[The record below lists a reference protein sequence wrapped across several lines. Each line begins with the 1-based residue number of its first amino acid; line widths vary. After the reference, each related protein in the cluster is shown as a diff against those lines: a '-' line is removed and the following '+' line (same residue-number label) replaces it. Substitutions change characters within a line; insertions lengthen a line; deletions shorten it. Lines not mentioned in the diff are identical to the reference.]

1 MAKRIFA
8 FTLMLIAMGFLFS
21 TITVTSPNGGENWI
35 PTRYYNITWTSSG
48 VTGNVR
54 IELFRF
60 SGINFY
66 TTTINNSIDVS
77 TGVYNWHIP
86 IDTVPSTNYSIKIS
100 SVTNTSEY
108 DFSNNYF
115 TITAAP
121 TITVTSPNGGE
132 SWNIGDIYP
141 ITWTSTNLT
150 GNLGIKL
157 LIGTYGNYYTVGFAQ
172 NVTAGS
178 YDWTIQSPVP
188 PGTQM
193 KIVLYNPLQP
203 AIADTSDN
211 FFTILQAPGIY
222 LTSPNGG
229 EHWFRGSS
237 YPIQWTSVNITGS
250 AKIELFRGTN
260 TTPTATVV
268 SSTIVTN
275 GIQMWNIPTTIP
287 EADDYKIKITSLS
300 NSSVSDISSN
310 FFTITDFVG
319 NEDPQVPPLATALQ
333 GNYPNPFRKETTI
346 KYSVK
351 DSEDVGLN
359 IYDVKGR
366 IVKRLLNANSSAGSF
381 STTWDGTDDAG
392 KQLSNGVYYLQL
404 KTDSYKTSRKVVLL
418 R

>member
-1 MAKRIFA
+1 MV
-8 FTLMLIAMGFLFS
+8 IAIGFLFS
-21 TITVTSPNGGENWI
+21 TITVTSPNGGESWTPSRN
-35 PTRYYNITWTSSG
+35 YNITWTSSG
-48 VTGNVR
+48 VTGNVK
-54 IELFRF
+54 IELFQF
-60 SGINFY
+60 SGIL
-66 TTTINNSIDVS
+66 TL
-77 TGVYNWHIP
+77 
-86 IDTVPSTNYSIKIS
+86 IDTITGSISVSAGSHSWTIPLATPPATNYVVKITS
-100 SVTNTSEY
+100 LTNANEN
-108 DFSNNYF
+108 DLSNNLF
-115 TITAAP
+115 TITPAP

-132 SWNIGDIYP
+132 SWTLGSTYP
-141 ITWTSTNLT
+141 ITWTSTNML

-157 LIGTYGNYYTVGFAQ
+157 LIGTSGNYSTVGFVQ
-172 NVTAGS
+172 NPAVGT
-178 YDWTIQSPVP
+178 YDWTIQSPVQ

-193 KIVLYNPLQP
+193 KIVLYDVLQP

-237 YPIQWTSVNITGS
+237 YPIQWNAVNITGN

-268 SSTIVTN
+268 SSTIVTT

-287 EADDYKIKITSLS
+287 EADDYKIKITSLT
-300 NSSVSDISSN
+300 NSSVYDFSSD

-319 NEDPQVPPLATALQ
+319 IDDPQVTPLVTTLQ
-333 GNYPNPFRKETTI
+333 GNFPNPLRTETTI

-351 DSEDVGLN
+351 EAGNVVLN

-366 IVKRLLNANSSAGSF
+366 MVKRLLNANSGAGSF

-392 KQLSNGVYYLQL
+392 KQLSNGVYYL
-404 KTDSYKTSRKVVLL
+404 KMKTSSYHTTRKMILL
-418 R
+418 K